1 MEQRQSPRFPVRFRS
16 SFKSL
21 NIVGG
26 DGTIVDLSLRGCR
39 VDSST
44 EVRPGTSLEV
54 RILTSN
60 EEPPLQIQEALVR
73 WSRAHQFGLEFVDA
87 CARRMGASST
97 YRDAARTASV
107 RERSARQLSRTGL
120 AAGSTASPARG

>member
-26 DGTIVDLSLRGCR
+26 DGSIVDLSLRGCR
-39 VDSST
+39 VDSAT
-44 EVRPGTSLEV
+44 EVRSGTSLEV
-54 RILTSN
+54 RILTSD

-73 WSRAHQFGLEFVDA
+73 WSRAHQFGLEFVTLA
-87 CARRMGASST
+87 PEEWARLQHTVTQLELHPYEKDQPDNSPE
-97 YRDAARTASV
+97 AA
-107 RERSARQLSRTGL
+107 
-120 AAGSTASPARG
+120 

>member
-16 SFKSL
+16 SFTSL

-26 DGTIVDLSLRGCR
+26 DGSIVDLSLRGCR
-39 VDSST
+39 VDSAT

-54 RILTSN
+54 RILTSD

-73 WSRAHQFGLEFVDA
+73 WSRGRQFGLEFVTLA
-87 CARRMGASST
+87 PEEWARLQHTVTQLELHPYEKLQPDDSPE
-97 YRDAARTASV
+97 AA
-107 RERSARQLSRTGL
+107 
-120 AAGSTASPARG
+120 